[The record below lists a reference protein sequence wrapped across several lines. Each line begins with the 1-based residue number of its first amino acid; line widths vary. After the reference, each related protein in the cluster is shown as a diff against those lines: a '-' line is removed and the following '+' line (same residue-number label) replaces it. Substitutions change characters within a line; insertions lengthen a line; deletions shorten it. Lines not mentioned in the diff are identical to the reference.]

1 MDELVVVALAGFLA
15 AFVDGSLGMGF
26 GPTSSSILLSSGL
39 SPVSVSAT
47 VNIAKVATGVVGGA
61 AHWRFGN
68 VDRRI
73 VIRLAA
79 PGVSGALV
87 GTLILTNVDGDRLR
101 PVLAALLFL
110 IGVRIL
116 LRFRR
121 PVTSA
126 HPTGGSHVHDLRGVT
141 AAGAVGGVTNGMIG
155 AWGPV
160 VTPFLLHRGV
170 IPRLVVGS
178 VNTAEIAV
186 AVVAAGSLLTA
197 DQHSLDVSTVV
208 AMLVGGVLAA
218 PVAALTVRRVPARL
232 LGVLVAGLLLLTN
245 ARELAAW
252 AELGWVRW
260 AIYGTIVAIVGAV
273 AWPSRTPPSGS
284 VDAMPATSVA
294 TDSRSR

>member
-73 VIRLAA
+73 VARLAV
-79 PGVSGALV
+79 PGVFGALA

-101 PVLAALLFL
+101 PILAALLFL

-121 PVTSA
+121 PVTAAPPS
-126 HPTGGSHVHDLRGVT
+126 GGHHAHDLRGVT

-197 DQHSLDVSTVV
+197 DQHSLDASTVA

-245 ARELAAW
+245 ARELANW
-252 AELGWVRW
+252 VELGWVRW
-260 AIYGTIVAIVGAV
+260 AIYGAIVAVVAAV
-273 AWPSRTPPSGS
+273 AWPSRGAATGSADAPPNT
-284 VDAMPATSVA
+284 AVA
-294 TDSRSR
+294 AEPRAG

>member
-1 MDELVVVALAGFLA
+1 MSDVIVVALAGFAA

-39 SPVSVSAT
+39 SPAGVSAT

-73 VIRLAA
+73 VARLAL
-79 PGVSGALV
+79 PGALGAFV
-87 GTLILTNVDGDRLR
+87 GALILTNVDGAQLR
-101 PVLAALLFL
+101 PVLAALLL
-110 IGVRIL
+110 VIGLRIL
-116 LRFRR
+116 VRFARTPR
-121 PVTSA
+121 AVAGDEPA
-126 HPTGGSHVHDLRGVT
+126 GDPDLRGT
-141 AAGAVGGVTNGMIG
+141 AVAGAAGGVTNGLIG

-170 IPRLVVGS
+170 VPRIVVGS

-186 AVVAAGSLLTA
+186 AVVAAGSLMTSP
-197 DQHSLDVSTVV
+197 QHGVDPSTVA

-245 ARELAAW
+245 VRELALW
-252 AELGWVRW
+252 AEVGAARWVAYAVVVAVVLACIWRW
-260 AIYGTIVAIVGAV
+260 ARSAQ
-273 AWPSRTPPSGS
+273 PP
-284 VDAMPATSVA
+284 VERIMPPATV
-294 TDSRSR
+294 